1 MPGCTEIACA
11 LGLAD
16 QLLGRSHECDFPPAV
31 QALPVCTA
39 PRLSIHASSGEID
52 REVKSLL
59 QEALSI
65 YCIDAEMLKR
75 LRPDVILTQSQC
87 EVCAVSL
94 PEVEQAVGGW
104 LDSTPHILSLAPKQL
119 ADVWNDI
126 LRVGAALG
134 AGERGHE
141 LVRQL
146 RSRAEAIGAKSR
158 AETRRPSVAC
168 LEWLDP
174 TLSPLLRRGSS
185 RGEGEEKIAA
195 ICRLTNFKPGA

>member
-1 MPGCTEIACA
+1 MI
-11 LGLAD
+11 
-16 QLLGRSHECDFPPAV
+16 FPPAV

-39 PRLSIHASSGEID
+39 PRLSIHASSREID

-146 RSRAEAIGAKSR
+146 RSRAEAISAKSR
-158 AETRRPSVAC
+158 AETRRHQWRASSGWIRPSHSFVAV
-168 LEWLDP
+168 
-174 TLSPLLRRGSS
+174 RRGE
-185 RGEGEEKIAA
+185 REKRRLRQSAA
-195 ICRLTNFKPGA
+195 